1 MKYAKENF
9 MLEFIILGKLYSGFS
24 ATSYDI
30 KKGME
35 NSTEFFHST
44 SLGAIHPTLKNL
56 EGENYLTSRE
66 EIENN
71 RLKKYYTITE
81 KGKAYFDRLIRE
93 DLGTDKLKCP
103 QLLKVFFFNNLEL
116 DEQIES
122 IDSYLKF
129 VEETKARLLNIRD
142 MFHSGLEAHRLSF
155 ENFKEGMYQMDT
167 LQFGLEYY
175 GFVADWFTR
184 YKETLKERDRKS
196 EV

>member
-1 MKYAKENF
+1 MKYVKENF
-9 MLEFIILGKLYSGFS
+9 MLEFIILGMLYRGFS

-56 EGENYLTSRE
+56 EAENYLTSRE

-103 QLLKVFFFNNLEL
+103 QLLKVFFFNNLKL
-116 DEQIES
+116 DEQLAS
-122 IDSYLKF
+122 IDSYLGF
-129 VEETKARLLNIRD
+129 VEETKTRLLNIRN
-142 MFHSGLEAHRLSF
+142 MFDSKLEAHGLNL

-175 GFVADWFTR
+175 SFVADWFTR
-184 YKETLKERDRKS
+184 YKETLKKRNGKS